1 MSKKKGSGTAL
12 ATVLVILVI
21 FAALTFAAIEYFIPL
36 YHVTQR
42 DVYSWAVKVFPLL
55 VGLTLIVIAS
65 ALGKDDKTE
74 EEEDKLPSNSDEK
87 LSTKT
92 PLDGQEKTTAQPIV
106 QDQQP
111 EPAPFVSIFDIEPT
125 EEEAEEKAPEEA
137 EETDAAVES
146 EESEE
151 VEEAEEPEEVN
162 EEVEPEASAE
172 QPVEQ
177 TAEQP
182 VTQPVTIVVD
192 ASANQTYKNY
202 EGSAVRQAVEA
213 EYDSAKDFKYDLNIA
228 NVSAKCEDVALQL
241 GDFGKCI
248 ANNDNTIVVIPFAN
262 ESEAKEALDKL
273 NLPFEIRSM
282 ETESNVSFDDLIKGW
297 ID

>member
-12 ATVLVILVI
+12 ATVLVVLVI
-21 FAALTFAAIEYFIPL
+21 FAALTFAAIKYFIPL

-87 LSTKT
+87 LSAKT
-92 PLDGQEKTTAQPIV
+92 PLDGQEKTTAQPIA

-137 EETDAAVES
+137 EEAEETDAAVES
-146 EESEE
+146 
-151 VEEAEEPEEVN
+151 EEAEEPEEVN
-162 EEVEPEASAE
+162 EEVELEAPAE
-172 QPVEQ
+172 QTVEQ
-177 TAEQP
+177 PAE
-182 VTQPVTIVVD
+182 QPVTIVVD

-282 ETESNVSFDDLIKGW
+282 ETESNVSFDGLIKGW

>member
-12 ATVLVILVI
+12 ATVLVVLVI
-21 FAALTFAAIEYFIPL
+21 FAALTFAAIKYFIPL

-106 QDQQP
+106 QDQQA

-137 EETDAAVES
+137 EEAEETDAAVES
-146 EESEE
+146 
-151 VEEAEEPEEVN
+151 EEPEEVN

-177 TAEQP
+177 PAEQI